1 MEKVPPSEKLRKEI
15 DEILSGQL
23 GKDEDLLGIMID
35 RSLKMMFQKILEEE
49 VKDYL
54 GRDYYERNAGSR
66 KGYRNGYEPK
76 RLKTAEGEINLE
88 APQLRETED
97 TYRSDFLSKI
107 ELLSPQLKQL
117 AVEMYAR
124 GLSTRDIEEAL
135 RDKKTGKIL
144 LSKDGVSELTEEL
157 WEEYERFSERYR
169 SGIFQD
175 MI

>member
-107 ELLSPQLKQL
+107 ELLSLQLKQL

-124 GLSTRDIEEAL
+124 GLSTRDIEEVL
-135 RDKKTGKIL
+135 RG
-144 LSKDGVSELTEEL
+144 
-157 WEEYERFSERYR
+157 
-169 SGIFQD
+169 
-175 MI
+175 